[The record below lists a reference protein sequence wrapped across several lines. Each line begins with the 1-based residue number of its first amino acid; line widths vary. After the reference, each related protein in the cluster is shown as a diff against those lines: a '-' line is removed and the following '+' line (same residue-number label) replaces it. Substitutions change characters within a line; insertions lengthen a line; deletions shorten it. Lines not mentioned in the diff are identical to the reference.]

1 MTTRWIRLG
10 LIGCSIALGG
20 IAGLTQYIRKTPKN
34 YVQDTPTH
42 LPDLG
47 GSFRLKDQFGAIR
60 TDQEFRGKYM
70 LIYFGY
76 SFCPDICPMG
86 LQNITAALRHLKKS
100 VDRLVPIFITIDPE
114 RDDVESLRLY
124 AQNWHSSFVMLTG
137 TQQQL
142 DPVLKAFKVYA
153 QKMTPEGT
161 QADYVMDHSA
171 LIYLMDRQGKFI
183 AFFPHTTPG
192 EEMAKKIQSLIFK

>member
-1 MTTRWIRLG
+1 MNLRWIRLG
-10 LIGCSIALGG
+10 LIGVGVALGV
-20 IAGLTQYIRKTPKN
+20 IAALAYYMNTTPKN

-47 GSFRLKDQFGAIR
+47 GPFRLTDQFGSIR
-60 TDQEFRGKYM
+60 TNQEFRGKYM

-76 SFCPDICPMG
+76 SFCPDICPLG
-86 LQNITAALRHLKKS
+86 LQNISAALGELKNS
-100 VDRLVPIFITIDPE
+100 VDQIVPIFITIDPE

-137 TQQQL
+137 MPQQL

-171 LIYLMDRQGKFI
+171 LVYLMDRQGKFI

-192 EEMAKKIQSLIFK
+192 PEMAKKIHEAMLQ